1 MTAVE
6 KQLSALKPIY
16 DPRRALEH
24 VQTQPGLVPVRLFA
38 ILFPLW
44 DIETTAMQEEKRA
57 YELLERFV
65 ERGIAEGQLH
75 TIAELAAFFGL
86 QREIVVKILSFL
98 ETIGH
103 VRHKGAHWE
112 LTNLGHKSI
121 REGKK
126 FVEQEKRIRLYFD
139 AYTSMPLRKEHYNG
153 KKVRIFSPDEA
164 AEIVHAKSWG
174 YRFHLIISM
183 QEWQSLSLRQLE
195 ARVDRES
202 YNVPPEM
209 QRIQAHAVRPAYLP
223 MYIIETMRKLPVS
236 VSAQNKLASRPH
248 YLVYTGIRDLHDT
261 YFETIINNNPM
272 VYATLRGEKVW
283 SQQDLWRDWLQDKGI
298 SGVLPLERADGTWQ
312 ISLPASAFEG
322 SQAKFPTARV
332 GEYDLRNG
340 YFIQIWCD
348 DRAVRRKAVLDR
360 VLKTVKNQPRYS
372 KKQAVQ
378 EQLQLLSTQLQV
390 GGVSFADLIQRA
402 RETRMDSVVKV
413 LDSL

>member
-1 MTAVE
+1 
-6 KQLSALKPIY
+6 
-16 DPRRALEH
+16 
-24 VQTQPGLVPVRLFA
+24 
-38 ILFPLW
+38 
-44 DIETTAMQEEKRA
+44 
-57 YELLERFV
+57 
-65 ERGIAEGQLH
+65 
-75 TIAELAAFFGL
+75 
-86 QREIVVKILSFL
+86 
-98 ETIGH
+98 
-103 VRHKGAHWE
+103 
-112 LTNLGHKSI
+112 
-121 REGKK
+121 
-126 FVEQEKRIRLYFD
+126 LY
-139 AYTSMPLRKEHYNG
+139 P
-153 KKVRIFSPDEA
+153 
-164 AEIVHAKSWG
+164 WG

-183 QEWQSLSLRQLE
+183 QGWQSLSLRQLE